1 MQESECRSAEALL
14 QQGNHSAAA
23 LRLEA
28 LLPQAQGGPERA
40 RVLNDLARAYA
51 RLGRPQDCVRVASEA
66 VHLLERQEA
75 LGPLCEARCNL
86 SLAYSL
92 LSLGREALEQALSAL
107 NLARRLQ
114 DPEGNAGPPQ
124 VSLSPSGGGPG
135 AGRTWGRAELE
146 GWALARLGNAYAALD
161 NPAQARETTQLARE
175 IALQHGLP
183 ELDFACLN
191 NQAFFTLY
199 EYEELLIDGETE
211 QAVVVQAMAQLLSEQ
226 AVACAQAQ
234 GNPYRIALALSN
246 LVEALLQGQ
255 DWDRAAPLIEYL
267 DQTAQEHEF
276 AGLSISTRLHRAVL
290 ARGRGQHAE
299 AIAAAESLLQLRGD
313 AILPRLQRRALR
325 LLYECHKAAGAHEA
339 ALTDLEA
346 LMRAERLATRTVQL
360 AQTEV
365 LLIRQEVDQ
374 AMARAE
380 HARADADRERERV
393 LALEREHE
401 ALREQLARSD
411 RAAREDVLTRL
422 ANRRHA
428 EQALPLMWEQ
438 TPSPDTPFAVAML
451 DIDHFK
457 RVNDQFGHAVG
468 DAVLRELAQLLRQR
482 LRSADLLARWG
493 GEEFLIGL
501 VGPPARDAEAVLERL
516 RSAVMEHPWERVH
529 AGLRLTISIG
539 LALRGVGN
547 GAPAEEPRELVQ
559 AADIALYQAKHAGRN
574 RLRLA

>member
-1 MQESECRSAEALL
+1 MQDSECQSAEALL

-114 DPEGNAGPPQ
+114 DPE
-124 VSLSPSGGGPG
+124 
-135 AGRTWGRAELE
+135 RE

-199 EYEELLIDGETE
+199 EYEELVIDGETE

-276 AGLSISTRLHRAVL
+276 AGLAISTRLHRAVL

-325 LLYECHKAAGAHEA
+325 LLYECHKTAGAHEA
-339 ALTDLEA
+339 ALADLEA
-346 LMRAERLATRTVQL
+346 LMRAERLAIRTVQL

-380 HARADADRERERV
+380 HARADAERERERV

-529 AGLRLTISIG
+529 GGLRLTISIG

>member
-1 MQESECRSAEALL
+1 MQEADCQSAEALL
-14 QQGNHSAAA
+14 LQGKHSAAA

-28 LLPQAQGGPERA
+28 LLPQAGTGPERA

-75 LGPLCEARCNL
+75 LGPLCDARCNL
-86 SLAYSL
+86 SLAYAL

-114 DPEGNAGPPQ
+114 DPA
-124 VSLSPSGGGPG
+124 
-135 AGRTWGRAELE
+135 RE
-146 GWALARLGNAYAALD
+146 GWAMARLGNAYAALD

-175 IALQHGLP
+175 IALQHGLH

-191 NQAFFTLY
+191 NQAYFTLN
-199 EYEELLIDGETE
+199 ECEELLIDGEAE
-211 QAVVVQAMAQLLSEQ
+211 QGVVVQAMAQLLAEQ

-255 DWDRAAPLIEYL
+255 DWGRAFPLIEHL

-290 ARGRGQHAE
+290 ARGQGQHAE
-299 AIAAAESLLQLRGD
+299 AIAAAEGLLQLRGD
-313 AILPRLQRRALR
+313 AMLPRLQRRALR
-325 LLYECHKAAGAHEA
+325 LLYECHKAAGAHAA
-339 ALTDLEA
+339 ALADLEA

-380 HARADADRERERV
+380 HARADADRERERA

-428 EQALPLMWEQ
+428 EQALPLMWDQ
-438 TPSPDTPFAVAML
+438 TPAPDTPFAVAML

-468 DAVLRELAQLLRQR
+468 DSVLRELAQLLRQR

-516 RSAVMEHPWERVH
+516 RSAVMDHGWERVH
-529 AGLRLTISIG
+529 PGLRLTVSIG
-539 LALRGVGN
+539 LALRGIGN